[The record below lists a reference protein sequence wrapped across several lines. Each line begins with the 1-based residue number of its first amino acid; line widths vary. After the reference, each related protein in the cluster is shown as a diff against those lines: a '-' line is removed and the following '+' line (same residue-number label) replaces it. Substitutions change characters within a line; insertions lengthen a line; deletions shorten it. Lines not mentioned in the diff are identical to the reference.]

1 MKQNI
6 ILILIITFFSIIGKG
21 QELSKEFH
29 SKNRERVLR
38 QMPES
43 SIALFFTSP
52 HVVKSNDILFDY
64 NPSTNFYYLTGIKE
78 PNSVL
83 ILSKDYKGKTG
94 EVIFVQERNP
104 TEEIWDGKRLGLKGV
119 QEKLDIENVLSNS
132 TFSDYSI
139 NYSSYA
145 NIYIDAVE
153 ENVKD
158 NPQDRGD
165 LASMLK
171 HFKLDTKSFKD
182 KVSSFFLKE
191 VMAKL
196 RQVKSYEEI
205 NLIKKACNITCEAHA
220 ELMRTIKVGMS
231 EFQAQSIVEFV
242 FGFLG
247 AEKKA
252 FPSIC
257 GSGNNSCILHYST
270 NRGKT
275 KNGDL
280 MLVDIGA
287 EYGGY
292 AADVTRTFP
301 VNGKFTKE
309 QLQIYNIVLRAQRY
323 GIRKCRQGKK
333 FSEPHEECLRIIKEE
348 LKKLGIIKESKD
360 VYKYY
365 MHGTSHY
372 MGLDV
377 HDAGLF
383 GSFKRGNIVTVE
395 PGIYI
400 PIGSDCDPKW
410 WGIGIRIEVDILIT
424 KEGSEN
430 LTEKVTKLPSEIEE
444 LMKEESKFFKTSLF

>member
-1 MKQNI
+1 MKRN
-6 ILILIITFFSIIGKG
+6 LISYLFITLFTFSVNA
-21 QELSKEFH
+21 QELSTGFH
-29 SKNRERVLR
+29 AKNRERLLR
-38 QMPES
+38 QMPAGS
-43 SIALFFTSP
+43 VALFFASP
-52 HVVKSNDILFDY
+52 NVVKSNDILFDY
-64 NPSTNFYYLTGIKE
+64 HPSTNFYYLTGLKE
-78 PNSVL
+78 PNSAL
-83 ILSKDYKGKTG
+83 ILSKIVNGKST
-94 EVIFVQERNP
+94 EILFVQERNS
-104 TEEIWDGKRLGLKGV
+104 TEEIWDGKRLGILGAK
-119 QEKLDIENVLSNS
+119 EKLGIETVLSS
-132 TFSDYSI
+132 VSFADYNI
-139 NYSSYA
+139 DYNNYEHV
-145 NIYIDAVE
+145 YIDATA

-158 NPQDRGD
+158 DPQNKGD

-171 HFKLDTKSFKD
+171 HFNLGLKNHESKL
-182 KVSSFFLKE
+182 SSFYLKE
-191 VMAKL
+191 AMAKL

-205 NLIKKACNITCEAHA
+205 SLIKRACDITCEAHA
-220 ELMRTIKVGMS
+220 ELMRTIKVGMT

-257 GSGNNSCILHYST
+257 GSGSNSCILHYSS
-270 NRGKT
+270 NRDKT

-301 VNGKFTKE
+301 VNGKFSQE

-323 GIRKCRQGKK
+323 GIRKCKPGKK

-348 LKKLGIIKESKD
+348 LKKLGIIKENKD
-360 VYKYY
+360 VFKYY

-383 GSFKRGNIVTVE
+383 GSLKKGNVVTVE

-400 PIGSDCDPKW
+400 PVGSSCDPKW
-410 WGIGIRIEVDILIT
+410 WGIGIRIEDDILIT
-424 KEGSEN
+424 EEGNEN
-430 LTEKVTKLPSEIEE
+430 LTKKVTKLPSEIEE
-444 LMKEESKFFKTSLF
+444 LMKEQSKFFKSSNF